1 MFFKKNPTRIGQEL
15 GQVVFSDPIIDT
27 LWTKAEKQK
36 CEKEMHSI
44 IAFARLVSIKY
55 FFPTSQAHI
64 DPWSTMSS
72 TMDDYYFGTL
82 ERNAMNNTF
91 EIRKMGT
98 DEERYHVCHHLDIP
112 FTPDDRTHTTF
123 ETFIG
128 CAVTNR
134 YNRYIELLDDGFTS
148 TGNNIK
154 NIECYAPLADAVADD
169 LTFLF
174 KANGDKEIIGSIAP
188 AAMHGLSILSN
199 HGLYD

>member
-1 MFFKKNPTRIGQEL
+1 MFFKKNPKRIGLEL
-15 GQVVFSDPIIDT
+15 GQVMFSDPIIDT
-27 LWTKAEKQK
+27 LWSKAKKQK
-36 CEKEMHSI
+36 SEKEMHSI

-55 FFPTSQAHI
+55 CFPNSQRHS

-72 TMDDYYFGTL
+72 TLDDYYFDTL
-82 ERNAMNNTF
+82 ERNSSNNSF

-112 FTPDDRTHTTF
+112 FTPDDRTHTTY

-134 YNRYIELLDDGFTS
+134 YNRYIELLDEGFIS

-154 NIECYAPLADAVADD
+154 NIECYTPLSIAVADD
-169 LTFLF
+169 LAFLF
-174 KANGDKEIIGSIAP
+174 KANPEKEILGSIAP

-199 HGLYD
+199 YGLYD